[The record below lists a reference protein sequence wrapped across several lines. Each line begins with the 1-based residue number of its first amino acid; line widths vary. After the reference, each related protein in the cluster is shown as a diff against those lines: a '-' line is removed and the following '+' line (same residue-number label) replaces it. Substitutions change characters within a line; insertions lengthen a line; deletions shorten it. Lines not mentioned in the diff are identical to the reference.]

1 MTAYEEEDLHEAG
14 ISGALRRYVRSGED
28 YRGQRG
34 NRYLGLYQGSDSG
47 KVGNAQPQSISARN
61 YPRLGGLQR
70 E

>member
-47 KVGNAQPQSISARN
+47 KVGNAQPH
-61 YPRLGGLQR
+61 
-70 E
+70 